1 MIDPIADY
9 LTRIRNAC
17 MVRQKWVE
25 IPASKIK
32 AKISLILKD
41 KGYIKDVVLIEDNKQ
56 GVLRLFLKYQSDG
69 RPVIYE
75 LDRVSKES
83 LRIYVNSNNI
93 PRVRN
98 GLGIAI
104 LSTSS
109 GIMTDKEA
117 RKKNIGGEY
126 LCKIW

>member
-17 MVRQKWVE
+17 MVRNNWVE
-25 IPASKIK
+25 IPASKLK
-32 AKISLILKD
+32 AKISLVLKD
-41 KGYIKDVVLIEDNKQ
+41 KGYIKDVVLIKDNKQ
-56 GVLRLFLKYQSDG
+56 GILRLFLKYQNDG

-75 LDRVSKES
+75 LEKISKES
-83 LRIYVNSNNI
+83 LRVYVNSNNI
-93 PRVRN
+93 PRVKN
-98 GLGIAI
+98 GLGIAV

-109 GIMTDKEA
+109 GVMTDKEA

>member
-17 MVRQKWVE
+17 MIRKNLVE
-25 IPASKIK
+25 IPASRLK
-32 AKISLILKD
+32 AKISLVLKD
-41 KGYIKDVVLIEDNKQ
+41 KGYIKDVILIKDNKQ
-56 GVLRLFLKYQSDG
+56 GILRLFLKYQNDSK
-69 RPVIYE
+69 PVIYE
-75 LDRVSKES
+75 LERISKEG
-83 LRIYVNSNNI
+83 LRVYVNSNNI
-93 PRVRN
+93 PRVKN

-109 GIMTDKEA
+109 GVMTDKEA

>member
-1 MIDPIADY
+1 M
-9 LTRIRNAC
+9 
-17 MVRQKWVE
+17 
-25 IPASKIK
+25 
-32 AKISLILKD
+32 
-41 KGYIKDVVLIEDNKQ
+41 
-56 GVLRLFLKYQSDG
+56 KYQNDG

-75 LDRVSKES
+75 LERISKES
-83 LRIYVNSNNI
+83 LRVYVNSNNI
-93 PRVRN
+93 PRVKN

-109 GIMTDKEA
+109 GVMTDKEA

>member
-17 MVRQKWVE
+17 MIRKNWVE
-25 IPASKIK
+25 IPASKLK
-32 AKISLILKD
+32 AKISLVFKD
-41 KGYIKDVVLIEDNKQ
+41 KGYIKDVILIKDNKQ
-56 GVLRLFLKYQSDG
+56 GILRLFLKYQNDG

-75 LDRVSKES
+75 LERISKES
-83 LRIYVNSNNI
+83 LRVYVNSNNI
-93 PRVRN
+93 PRVKN

-109 GIMTDKEA
+109 GVMTDKEA